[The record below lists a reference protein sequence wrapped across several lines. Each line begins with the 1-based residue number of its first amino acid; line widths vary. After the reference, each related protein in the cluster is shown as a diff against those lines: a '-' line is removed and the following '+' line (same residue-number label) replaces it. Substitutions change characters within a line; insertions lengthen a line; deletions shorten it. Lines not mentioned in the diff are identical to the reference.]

1 MPDMSNRTASHWP
14 LGVTSMMFWSGTV
27 EAALPKV
34 AQMGYDAVE
43 IWAEHLWRA
52 PEDPAHIGRQLR
64 HHGLRCTVHCPIM
77 DLNITSPNH
86 GIRDESLRQMRMSVE
101 LTHDLASELLV
112 LHPGALYSSHDS
124 LDEYW
129 RVQLAA
135 FENLVRYA
143 QALGVAVAVENMDVQ
158 SKKEPV
164 KTAADVQRIRRHFA
178 PGELGFILDTTHLGT
193 TEHILALVAEMDQ
206 IHHVHLSDAE
216 VVSADKVRTHL
227 RLGDGTL
234 DLARVVAAIL
244 PKLCG
249 ILSLE
254 TFVAP
259 GNDHLILAQRQ
270 YLLNLL
276 PPRRS

>member
-1 MPDMSNRTASHWP
+1 MPDSANRTKPAWP
-14 LGVTSMMFWSGTV
+14 LGVTSMMFWTGTV
-27 EAALPKV
+27 EQALPKA

-52 PEDPAHIGRQLR
+52 PEDPARVGRALR
-64 HHGLRCTVHCPIM
+64 HNGLRCTVHCPIM

-86 GIRDESLRQMRMSVE
+86 GIRAESLRQMRTSVE

-112 LHPGALYSSHDS
+112 LHPGALYSGHDS

-129 RVQLAA
+129 RVQLEA

-143 QALGVAVAVENMDVQ
+143 RDLQVRVAVENMDFQ

-164 KTAADVQRIRRHFA
+164 KSPADIQRIRDHFA
-178 PGELGFILDTTHLGT
+178 PGELGFVLDTTHLGT
-193 TEHILALVAEMDQ
+193 TERVLAFVEAMDD

-227 RLGDGTL
+227 RLGEGNL
-234 DLARVVAAIL
+234 DLQRVVAAIL
-244 PKLCG
+244 PRLRG

-259 GNDHLILAQRQ
+259 GNDHLILAQKE
-270 YLLNLL
+270 YLDSLLRNL
-276 PPRRS
+276 P